1 MASKKAPLITR
12 YECNQAP
19 EGYNFVLVEN
29 EDPEARYR
37 ESVDYTT
44 FEGLKILGS
53 DEHKYDLDVGPGE
66 TNIIL
71 MRAEIQGFNMAA
83 SMTSTVHHGDNKL
96 KQMCIDNDKKT
107 QRGGVEIF
115 CYQL

>member
-1 MASKKAPLITR
+1 M
-12 YECNQAP
+12 
-19 EGYNFVLVEN
+19 
-29 EDPEARYR
+29 
-37 ESVDYTT
+37 DYTT

-96 KQMCIDNDKKT
+96 KQMLARHLCVQIPWCEQMPMDTNIS
-107 QRGGVEIF
+107 RRIW
-115 CYQL
+115 